1 MTTKNRPFVGKTPM
15 AMALAQD
22 LLHNLLKTEVI
33 RLYFEKLD
41 GTMRRMKCTLQEK
54 FLPTL
59 PERLNNTE
67 TGKLRAEGIFVV
79 WDLEKED
86 WRSVRYESVVDAVIL

>member
-41 GTMRRMKCTLQEK
+41 GTMRRMKCTLK
-54 FLPTL
+54 SDLL
-59 PERLNNTE
+59 PEKSPIKKEVRREKSPGLS
-67 TGKLRAEGIFVV
+67 IFVV
-79 WDLEKED
+79 WDVEKED
-86 WRSVRYESVVDAVIL
+86 WRSVRYESVVDAVVL